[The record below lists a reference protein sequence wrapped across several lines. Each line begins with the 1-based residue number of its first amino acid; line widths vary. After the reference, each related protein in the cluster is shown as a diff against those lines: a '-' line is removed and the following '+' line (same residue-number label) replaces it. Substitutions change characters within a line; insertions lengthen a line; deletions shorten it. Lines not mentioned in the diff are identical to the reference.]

1 MLLAEVAGG
10 RRDDR
15 ALGDN
20 QLPARLNRHPHVFL
34 TDEIERRLVGRRLL
48 ATLKGS
54 PYIVGLKGSPYIVG
68 LKGSPYIVGLKG
80 SPYIVGLKGSPC
92 IVGLKEWP
100 HLGLS

>member
-34 TDEIERRLVGRRLL
+34 TDEIKRRLVGRRLL

-54 PYIVGLKGSPYIVG
+54 PYIVGLNLSV
-68 LKGSPYIVGLKG
+68 
-80 SPYIVGLKGSPC
+80 
-92 IVGLKEWP
+92 
-100 HLGLS
+100 LGASRLEAARPEEFVDPAG